1 MKSNKMEISYGWEV
15 LWFLIKS
22 RNLPTI
28 HCKCAQLSN
37 FLKVWG
43 PKILIELKLELMLEL
58 KCESNAQS
66 SPVQSKSSPS
76 SVQVQFKIVQ
86 RSAS

>member
-1 MKSNKMEISYGWEV
+1 MIERFWF
-15 LWFLIKS
+15 WFLIKS

-28 HCKCAQLSN
+28 NCKCAQLSN
-37 FLKVWG
+37 FIKVWG
-43 PKILIELKLELMLEL
+43 PKILIELKLEL